1 MSESDSSRSAG
12 SMLRAAREKQNLHI
26 AALAAAIKVSPRKL
40 DALEHDRYDELPDA
54 TFTRAL
60 AQSVC
65 RTLRI
70 DPQPVLAL
78 LPPTDASSLEQ
89 VTGTLNEPFR
99 DRAGRG
105 GRALAVAA
113 IRPLVWA
120 SGALMLAAVVVYFL
134 PTGAWRPRLDG
145 ASPNTTAVPALAPA
159 ASAAPP
165 VLAAASAP
173 AVAVPEPA
181 ASAPAPVASE
191 PIQAPAPA
199 PATVAQASA
208 PAPEPVRPAVPGAA
222 ASALPGNALVL
233 RSSAPSWVEVRD
245 ARAQILLSRI
255 VQPGETVGLDGAAPI
270 RVTVGNAGSTQVFY
284 RGRPVDL
291 QPSMRENV
299 ARLELQ

>member
-1 MSESDSSRSAG
+1 MSEPDSTRSAG
-12 SMLRAAREKQNLHI
+12 ALLRAAREKQNLHI

-99 DRAGRG
+99 DRSNRG
-105 GRALAVAA
+105 GRALAGAA

-134 PTGAWRPRLDG
+134 PAGSWRPSLDI
-145 ASPNTTAVPALAPA
+145 ASPNPPLVQPPPTLASAVPPAVAAASAPVLAQSVAPAAAPAASEPGIASAPAPTSVAAASAPVAEPARPSAAA
-159 ASAAPP
+159 ASAAP
-165 VLAAASAP
+165 
-173 AVAVPEPA
+173 
-181 ASAPAPVASE
+181 
-191 PIQAPAPA
+191 
-199 PATVAQASA
+199 
-208 PAPEPVRPAVPGAA
+208 
-222 ASALPGNALVL
+222 SALPANALVL

-245 ARAQILLSRI
+245 ARSQILLSRI
-255 VQPGETVGLDGAAPI
+255 VQAGETVGLDGAAPI

-284 RGRPVDL
+284 RGRPIDL